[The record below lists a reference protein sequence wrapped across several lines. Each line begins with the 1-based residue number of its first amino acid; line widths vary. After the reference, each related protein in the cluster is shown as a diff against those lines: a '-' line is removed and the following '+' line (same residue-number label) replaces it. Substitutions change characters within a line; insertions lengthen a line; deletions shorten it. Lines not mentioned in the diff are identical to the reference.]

1 MENFLHARLKR
12 WIDLGVFDGGS
23 VSSRSRGELR
33 LDSNNSRV
41 SLELLHWEEHDDFL
55 QSYVGRSC

>member
-1 MENFLHARLKR
+1 MENFLHAGLKR
-12 WIDLGVFDGGS
+12 WIDLGVFDVGS

-41 SLELLHWEEHDDFL
+41 SSELL
-55 QSYVGRSC
+55 Q

>member
-1 MENFLHARLKR
+1 MDNFLHAGLER
-12 WIDLGVFDGGS
+12 WIDLGVFDVVS

-33 LDSNNSRV
+33 LDSNNSKM
-41 SLELLHWEEHDDFL
+41 SLELLHWEEPDDFL